1 MASRVASAVQ
11 LFSLPLL
18 HYLSG
23 MRRLSRFWM
32 LPNGVNTHTEDIPS
46 DIVAIFTGNRRRLSK
61 LIFQEAIYNAYDYL
75 SISKSCSQNVSQNP
89 GVERTPL

>member
-23 MRRLSRFWM
+23 MRRLSPFWM
-32 LPNGVNTHTEDIPS
+32 LPNGVNTHTEDIHS
-46 DIVAIFTGNRRRLSK
+46 DIVAIFTGNSSVVPVATLLSK
-61 LIFQEAIYNAYDYL
+61 AGFAQYSRLVGFSLTTMVLIHP
-75 SISKSCSQNVSQNP
+75 CV
-89 GVERTPL
+89 

>member
-1 MASRVASAVQ
+1 MASRIASAVQ
-11 LFSLPLL
+11 SFSLPLL

-46 DIVAIFTGNRRRLSK
+46 DIVAIFTGNSSVVPVATLLSK
-61 LIFQEAIYNAYDYL
+61 VGFAKCSRLVGFSFTTMVLIHP
-75 SISKSCSQNVSQNP
+75 CV
-89 GVERTPL
+89 